1 MLNDSRMS
9 PFNQA
14 EKKELNNVYH
24 QQQSLQFNQFQKIGV
39 SSEPLP
45 HSSSSNPGDLKRNEH
60 TCEVCSQSFTY
71 KHNLKAH
78 YRLHTGEKP
87 YKCQIC
93 KKEYTFY
100 PSLKNHLLSAHFS
113 VLSKDANQ
121 KEQLKMLLSK
131 KG

>member
-9 PFNQA
+9 PFNQT
-14 EKKELNNVYH
+14 EKKELTVYQ
-24 QQQSLQFNQFQKIGV
+24 QQQSLQFNQFQKVGG
-39 SSEPLP
+39 SSEPIP
-45 HSSSSNPGDLKRNEH
+45 HSSSSNPGDFKRNEH
-60 TCEVCSQSFTY
+60 MCEVCSQSFTY

-121 KEQLKMLLSK
+121 KDQLKMLLSK